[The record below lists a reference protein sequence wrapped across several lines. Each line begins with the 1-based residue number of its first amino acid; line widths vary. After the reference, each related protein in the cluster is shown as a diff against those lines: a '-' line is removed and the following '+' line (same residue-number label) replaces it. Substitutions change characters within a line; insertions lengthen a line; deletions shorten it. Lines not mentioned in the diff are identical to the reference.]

1 MPRRRGALVS
11 WYGMCIV
18 ERRTGRRA
26 WQGLPRLIPSEGTA
40 RMKNAP
46 MAAAKTTA
54 RDAER
59 AARRTATHPWSVGLA
74 RCGFATRGVI
84 YLLIGVLAG
93 KAALGAGGK
102 TTDNTGALTT
112 LYQQPFGRF
121 LTGLVAIGLFAYAL
135 WLFVAATLDPEG
147 KGTDAR
153 GAAARVAFA
162 VVGCSYAAL
171 GVIAVRL
178 VLHRGGG
185 QSSDAATQ
193 DWTARLLKHPF
204 GAAAVVLI
212 GLIVLG
218 AAGYF
223 FYQAATARFRDELDM
238 AGAHVSERRWVEP
251 LGRIGYAALGV
262 VNMVIGLFL
271 IIAAL
276 RHNAG
281 QSKGLGGALAELTR
295 RPDGTML
302 LGIVAAGLIAYGVY
316 SLVEARHRRL
326 VRT

>member
-1 MPRRRGALVS
+1 MN
-11 WYGMCIV
+11 
-18 ERRTGRRA
+18 
-26 WQGLPRLIPSEGTA
+26 
-40 RMKNAP
+40 NAP
-46 MAAAKTTA
+46 MAAAKTAA

-59 AARRTATHPWSVGLA
+59 TARRTATRPWSRRLA

-93 KAALGAGGK
+93 KAAIGAGGK
-102 TTDNTGALTT
+102 TTDNTGALAT

-121 LTGLVAIGLFAYAL
+121 LTGIVAIGLFAYAL
-135 WLFVAATLDPEG
+135 WLFVEAALDPEG
-147 KGTDAR
+147 KGTAAR
-153 GAAARVAFA
+153 GVVARAAFA
-162 VVGCSYAAL
+162 IVGCAYAAL

-185 QSSDAATQ
+185 RSSDAATQ

-204 GAAAVVLI
+204 GAALVVLI

-218 AAGYF
+218 AAGFF
-223 FYQAATARFRDELDM
+223 FYQAVTARFRDELTM
-238 AGAHVSERRWVEP
+238 TGAYATERQWVEP

-262 VNMVIGLFL
+262 VNTVIGLFL

-281 QSKGLGGALAELTR
+281 EAKGLGGALSELTR
-295 RPDGTML
+295 QPYGAAL
-302 LGIVAAGLIAYGVY
+302 LGVVAVGLIAYGVY

>member
-1 MPRRRGALVS
+1 MRH
-11 WYGMCIV
+11 
-18 ERRTGRRA
+18 
-26 WQGLPRLIPSEGTA
+26 
-40 RMKNAP
+40 NAP
-46 MAAAKTTA
+46 MNAAKTTA
-54 RDAER
+54 REAGR
-59 AARRTATHPWSVGLA
+59 TARRTVTHPWSVGLA
-74 RCGFATRGVI
+74 RCGFATRGAI

-102 TTDNTGALTT
+102 TTDNTGALAT

-121 LTGLVAIGLFAYAL
+121 LTGIVAIGLFAYAL
-135 WLFVAATLDPEG
+135 WLLVAAALDPEG
-147 KGTDAR
+147 KGTEAR
-153 GAAARVAFA
+153 GVAARVAFA

-185 QSSDAATQ
+185 RSSDAATQ

-204 GAAAVVLI
+204 GAAVVVLI

-218 AAGYF
+218 AAGFF
-223 FYQAATARFRDELDM
+223 FYQAVTARFRDELNM
-238 AGAHVSERRWVEP
+238 GNAQAVERRWVEP

-262 VNMVIGLFL
+262 VNTVIGLFL

-276 RHNAG
+276 RRNAG
-281 QSKGLGGALAELTR
+281 ETKGLGGALAELTR
-295 RPDGTML
+295 RPDGAAL
-302 LGIVAAGLIAYGVY
+302 LGVVAAGLIAYGVY
-316 SLVEARHRRL
+316 SLVEARHRQL